1 MKTFLAHFDKK
12 NISNL
17 VQHYGLEGHHR
28 CQNLTIIKYTC
39 K

>member
-17 VQHYGLEGHHR
+17 VQHYGLERRSPQMSKFDNYKIH
-28 CQNLTIIKYTC
+28 L
-39 K
+39 